1 MSGDQLDSVEALLEE
16 ARLAARMPD
25 PAERLRLRE
34 AAGLSRAQVAAAVGV
49 GRQTIAN
56 WESGVTDPQR
66 PGRVKYLRL
75 LEGLAQIHPAPEEA
89 ASLPREPQPGG
100 RSPSASAAAS
110 SVPTA
115 ASWDFT
121 AQTAWR
127 SDGLAAQGEP
137 GPCVRCGVVTPFR
150 STDGRPLHAGA
161 MCRPGTAAPLAAAAP
176 QHATTPATTP
186 ANAPAPAPV
195 VPAPTRPPS
204 PSPAPPS
211 GERQAQAPS
220 ASPTPAPL
228 PSRPQRRA
236 QSAARAQSETGDLI
250 ARAVHEELQ
259 RAEGDADAAL
269 QALVKRAIPDVM
281 RLFEETRATA
291 RYQYTAYPSLPDI
304 LHKPSK
310 REPDQIWEARPN
322 FHHPHYSLKAPGDI
336 RVTALDANAAYL
348 SALKCWLPIGKLEH
362 HSGSD
367 GVDPK
372 RSGVHL
378 ITPAPWTHP
387 HLPDPLGDREEPGA
401 LWITDATLRLLLRLS
416 GPKYGLTDP
425 PTVHESWTSGATEN
439 FLDALRKVLAAARET
454 ALAQD
459 DSLTEGYVKAM
470 YSKFISTMGESVHNR
485 EIQRPDWMHIIHSQA
500 YANLWGKAYKAHQ
513 AGLEV
518 IAMMGTDELHVS
530 GDWRRVF
537 PEGRGLAQMKIK
549 YSDTAK
555 ASGEYTVGKVT
566 G

>member
-1 MSGDQLDSVEALLEE
+1 MSEGQLDSVEALLEE
-16 ARLAARMPD
+16 ARLMARMPE

-34 AAGLSRAQVAAAVGV
+34 AAGLSRAQVATAVGV
-49 GRQTIAN
+49 GRQTVAN
-56 WESGVTDPQR
+56 WESGETDPQP

-75 LEGLAQIHPAPEEA
+75 LEGLAQIHPAPA
-89 ASLPREPQPGG
+89 R
-100 RSPSASAAAS
+100 SAAQDPEPVAVTQS
-110 SVPTA
+110 ALGA
-115 ASWDFT
+115 AVAPDFA

-127 SDGLAAQGEP
+127 PDGLAVQGEP
-137 GPCVRCGVVTPFR
+137 GPCVRCGVPTPFQ

-161 MCRPGTAAPLAAAAP
+161 MCQPPAVNP
-176 QHATTPATTP
+176 QAS
-186 ANAPAPAPV
+186 APAPTALPPQAAV
-195 VPAPTRPPS
+195 VQAVV
-204 PSPAPPS
+204 
-211 GERQAQAPS
+211 AQAPVAS
-220 ASPTPAPL
+220 PRTAPTPSPTPARV

-236 QSAARAQSETGDLI
+236 QSSARAQAETNTLI
-250 ARAVHEELQ
+250 TGAVHEELE

-322 FHHPHYSLKAPGDI
+322 FHHPHYSLKAPGDV

-362 HSGSD
+362 HAGDD

-372 RSGVHL
+372 RAGVHL
-378 ITPAPWTHP
+378 VTPAPWQHP

-416 GPKYGLTDP
+416 GPKYALIEG

-454 ALAQD
+454 ALAED
-459 DSLTEGYVKAM
+459 DSITEGYVKAM
-470 YSKFISTMGESVHNR
+470 YSKFISTMGESIHNR

-518 IAMMGTDELHVS
+518 IAMMGTDELHLA
-530 GDWRRVF
+530 GDWRQVF
-537 PEGRGLAQMKIK
+537 TEGRGLAQMKIK
-549 YSDTAK
+549 HSDAK
-555 ASGEYTVGKVT
+555 ASGEYTVGRVAR
-566 G
+566 

>member
-1 MSGDQLDSVEALLEE
+1 MTNRLDDVEALLEE
-16 ARLAARMPD
+16 ARLLAWMPA

-49 GRQTIAN
+49 GRQTVAN
-56 WESGVTDPQR
+56 WESGETDPQP
-66 PGRVKYLRL
+66 PGRGKYLKL
-75 LEGLAQIHPAPEEA
+75 LKGLAEIHPAPAPAPAIA
-89 ASLPREPQPGG
+89 APPAPQ
-100 RSPSASAAAS
+100 A
-110 SVPTA
+110 PT
-115 ASWDFT
+115 T
-121 AQTAWR
+121 ATEFPTTAFR
-127 SDGLAAQGEP
+127 ADGLVVQGEP
-137 GPCVRCGVVTPFR
+137 EPRIRCGVVTPFKA
-150 STDGRPLHAGA
+150 TDGRSLHAGGL
-161 MCRPGTAAPLAAAAP
+161 CQPAATPPASTLQEAAAAP
-176 QHATTPATTP
+176 PAAADTPAVPQTP
-186 ANAPAPAPV
+186 TSAAPA
-195 VPAPTRPPS
+195 RP
-204 PSPAPPS
+204 
-211 GERQAQAPS
+211 
-220 ASPTPAPL
+220 SPTPARV

-236 QSAARAQSETGDLI
+236 QSSARAQAETNTLI
-250 ARAVHEELQ
+250 AGAVHEELE

-322 FHHPHYSLKAPGDI
+322 FHHPHYSLKAPGDVH
-336 RVTALDANAAYL
+336 VTALDANAAYL

-362 HSGSD
+362 HAGAD

-372 RSGVHL
+372 RAGVHL
-378 ITPAPWTHP
+378 VTPAPWDHP

-416 GPKYGLTDP
+416 GPKYALIEAP
-425 PTVHESWTSGATEN
+425 VVHESWTSGATEN

-454 ALAQD
+454 ALAED
-459 DSLTEGYVKAM
+459 DWITEGYVKAM

-518 IAMMGTDELHVS
+518 IAMMGTDELHLA
-530 GDWRRVF
+530 GDWRQVF
-537 PEGRGLAQMKIK
+537 TEGRGLAQMKIK
-549 YSDTAK
+549 HSDAK
-555 ASGEYTVGKVT
+555 ASGEYTVGRVAR
-566 G
+566 

>member
-1 MSGDQLDSVEALLEE
+1 MSEGQLDSVEALLEE
-16 ARLAARMPD
+16 ARLMARMPE

-34 AAGLSRAQVAAAVGV
+34 AAGLSRAQVATAVGV

-56 WESGVTDPQR
+56 WESGETDPQP

-75 LEGLAQIHPAPEEA
+75 LEGLAQIHPAPAQSPVRAPGLA
-89 ASLPREPQPGG
+89 AVPQPAPGV
-100 RSPSASAAAS
+100 AAA
-110 SVPTA
+110 P
-115 ASWDFT
+115 DFA

-127 SDGLAAQGEP
+127 PDGLAVQGEP
-137 GPCVRCGVVTPFR
+137 GPCVRCGVPTPFQ

-161 MCRPGTAAPLAAAAP
+161 MCQPPAADPQVSAPASTAVPPQAPVAPAAVAQPPVASP
-176 QHATTPATTP
+176 RT
-186 ANAPAPAPV
+186 APAP
-195 VPAPTRPPS
+195 
-204 PSPAPPS
+204 
-211 GERQAQAPS
+211 
-220 ASPTPAPL
+220 SPTPARV

-236 QSAARAQSETGDLI
+236 QSAARAQAETNTLI
-250 ARAVHEELQ
+250 TGAVHEELE

-322 FHHPHYSLKAPGDI
+322 FHHPHYSLKAPGDV

-362 HSGSD
+362 HAGDD

-378 ITPAPWTHP
+378 VTPAPWNHP

-416 GPKYGLTDP
+416 GPKYGLIDA

-439 FLDALRKVLAAARET
+439 FLDALRKVLSAARDA
-454 ALAQD
+454 ALAAD
-459 DSLTEGYVKAM
+459 DSITEGYVKAM
-470 YSKFISTMGESVHNR
+470 YSKFISTMGESIHNR

-518 IAMMGTDELHVS
+518 IAMMGTDELHVT
-530 GDWRRVF
+530 GDWRQVF
-537 PEGRGLAQMKIK
+537 TEGRGLAQMKIK
-549 YSDTAK
+549 HSDAK
-555 ASGEYTVGKVT
+555 ASGEYTVGQVAR
-566 G
+566 

>member
-56 WESGVTDPQR
+56 WESGVTEPQP
-66 PGRVKYLRL
+66 PGRMKYLRL
-75 LEGLAQIHPAPEEA
+75 LEGLAEIHPAPAQAPAQALAQEPGAGAHPPA
-89 ASLPREPQPGG
+89 APAG
-100 RSPSASAAAS
+100 AA
-110 SVPTA
+110 
-115 ASWDFT
+115 WDLT

-127 SDGLAAQGEP
+127 PDGLAVQGAP
-137 GPCVRCGVVTPFR
+137 GPCVRCGVVTPFQ

-161 MCRPGTAAPLAAAAP
+161 MCQPTTATPLAPAP
-176 QHATTPATTP
+176 TAVTAPAPTPTAVTP
-186 ANAPAPAPV
+186 PAPAPV
-195 VPAPTRPPS
+195 P
-204 PSPAPPS
+204 
-211 GERQAQAPS
+211 AQAPPPTQAPTTAS
-220 ASPTPAPL
+220 APTPAPL
-228 PSRPQRRA
+228 PARPLRRA
-236 QSAARAQSETGDLI
+236 RSAARAQSETSSLI
-250 ARAVHEELQ
+250 TQAVHEELE

-362 HSGSD
+362 HTGSD

-378 ITPAPWTHP
+378 ITPAQWPHP

-454 ALAQD
+454 ALAEGD
-459 DSLTEGYVKAM
+459 AITEAYVKAM
-470 YSKFISTMGESVHNR
+470 YSKFISTMGESIHNR
-485 EIQRPDWMHIIHSQA
+485 EIQRPDWMHLIHSQA

-513 AGLEV
+513 AGLEI
-518 IAMMGTDELHVS
+518 IAMMGTDELHVT
-530 GDWRRVF
+530 GDWRQVF
-537 PEGRGLAQMKIK
+537 TEGRGLAQMKIK
-549 YSDTAK
+549 HSDTAK
-555 ASGEYTVGKVT
+555 ASGEYTVGKVVR
-566 G
+566 